1 MYELS
6 RVRLYS
12 IGPAGARYA
21 DTVLDLR
28 GVGEPV
34 PSPAPTQ
41 AEFFEE
47 EPVGPPRRPAPA
59 GVLFLENGGGKSVLL
74 KLIFSVMLPG
84 HRNTLGGASS
94 GVLRK
99 FLLAD
104 DCGHVALEWQHT
116 VTGETVVVGKVSE
129 WRGRQVSNDP
139 RKFAEAWYSFRPGPG
154 LSLDSLPVAESAAV
168 RPAAEGASTARGR
181 RRTMK
186 GFRDALTEAG
196 KAYPHLDVVWVEI
209 HERWNEHL
217 GELGLDPELFRYQR
231 EMNAD
236 EGEAAGLFAV
246 KNDSDFTDL
255 LLRAVTDTRDTD
267 GLADLVHGFAHKLG
281 RRAELTAERDFTAGS
296 LDLLQR
302 IADAAERREQACGVH
317 AGAERRTRTLAR
329 RLSARGAEERAR
341 AAELAERVASAE
353 QAVTDAEGAR
363 RRSELV
369 AAELAYRHA
378 SLALAAAEK
387 GAAAQRRELSDAR
400 TLHSAW
406 QAAETVLRHRA
417 AADRSA
423 RVAAAIREAER
434 DAAPALAAR
443 AKAAADLV
451 RALHAAAEDGERVA
465 GEEEDRAAALQEAG
479 EAAHRDATSAATAA
493 QRARSD
499 AEHLRQRLA
508 EVEQETA
515 EAVRAGWLD
524 DSAPDA
530 DPARA
535 ALAASDAEKTTVAA
549 FDEARETARRTAD
562 HAKSAAAEEARAE
575 LAAARAVDAARA
587 AESAYDAERRAAEAL
602 GAEQRL
608 IELLGLPQPSATVPA
623 PRGGARPSA
632 AEARGTGRVTVRIP
646 DPGAIGGQGTRALP
660 ADADRAGWITVR
672 VDEEDVDDVGL
683 SQLPAA
689 FRAGPAPYA
698 PPPTEDP
705 ALRDPGSCGRVSCDP
720 GSCGHASCGP
730 GSCGRASC
738 DPGSCGHA
746 SCDPGSC
753 GPASCDPGSCGRAS
767 CDPGACGHASC
778 DPGACGHA
786 SCDPGSRDRASRDHA
801 YASDEPLTDARG
813 RHPAEGRRPACGEG
827 PSAVDAPGV
836 GEPRPAD
843 RMTGRVDGA
852 ARVDAGWSGVHAAGG
867 RMGSCPVDGAAPAG
881 PTEGDGAAAGDG
893 RPGAGPAGQ
902 VAGRVVETGAAS
914 VDGGRPDAGPVGE
927 AEASRAV
934 GREAARAGE
943 AEAGQALRRR
953 PLAAEA
959 RPAGRVTMRIDEA
972 GGAPSGGGPRPD
984 GPREA
989 TRAVAAESRPS
1000 GEVSA
1005 RIEDGSGDGD
1015 EARSETAADTVRAE
1029 GPGAGARRAEGAGAG
1044 ASRAEGAGAGATR
1057 AEGVRADAGRAEGA
1071 GAGAV
1076 RTEGAG
1082 AGAAR
1087 ADAAGAEGARAES
1100 ARADAVRAEDARAEG
1115 AGADAVRAGGARA
1128 EGAGGGAVR
1137 AEGARA
1143 DAVRDDT
1150 ARADAVRADAVR
1162 AEGARTGV
1170 TGSDA
1175 TDESDCWSPD
1185 PGGEPGR
1192 ERTGRSRPARRPL
1205 ADGPLTAEELDRNA
1219 DALRELLDESVAA
1232 AERQLFELRTAAA
1245 EDSRILGALG
1255 DGGLL
1260 PPSPDVL
1267 AAVEYLGEHGI
1278 PALPG
1283 WRYLAQAVDPA
1294 DHAAVLAA
1302 RPELVDGV
1310 VITDPDSHARAREV
1324 LGQASLLPRS
1334 AVAVGT
1340 SAALLAPTPASGTE
1354 DSGVFLVPPNPAMHD
1369 ERAADDERRE
1379 LRARATERDE
1389 EIRALA
1395 ARLAGDRALSA
1406 RLASWRTGCPPGR
1419 LAELAA
1425 AAETAREAA
1434 DTAQRALVEARTA
1447 RAEADEAAT
1456 EAARVR
1462 DERQEAAQRARR
1474 VADALAGLAYRLRE
1488 RATWQTRLR
1497 ELAEE
1502 AAEYEERAA
1511 GCVDRA
1517 RAADEDRRAAQ
1528 RAADD
1533 ARRTAR
1539 ALRAERAEI
1548 AGAPDDLGEDTEP
1561 PSASLPALRE
1571 AYRAASQVYEKV
1583 GVGADLRAEQA
1594 RAESDE
1600 SAALASLDRLTN
1612 KVRTRAAQLLEGTD
1626 GADGPSRQAAAAR
1639 AESLVQMLESR
1650 ASAAS
1655 EQLGR
1660 LRGEAERLAPADGD
1674 AHTELPEQLVP
1685 ADAEQAKELL
1695 RTANGELAARTDAL
1709 DTART
1714 AHADL
1719 VRAHR
1724 SAEDAAGGFDETAAL
1739 LRDLLRDGP
1748 GAEDDGER
1756 PEPYAGGLAEARQ
1769 SAAEARRSLRGCAA
1783 DLSAAEAAVR
1793 EAGDVL
1799 VRHANSTRYE
1809 QVRTPARQQ
1818 IRELPAAALPE
1829 HAAAWAEAFAP
1840 RLRVLTDELEQLE
1853 RNRDSIVD
1861 RLRGLVESCLA
1872 TLRSAQRLSRLPEGL
1887 GEWSGQEFLRIRFE
1901 DPDQATLT
1909 ERLGEVI
1916 DEATRSAVRKNSDLR
1931 RDGMS
1936 LLLRG
1941 VHAALQPRGVAV
1953 EILKPDAVL
1962 RAERV
1967 PVGQMGD
1974 VFSGGQLLT
1983 AAIALYCTMAALRSN
1998 DRGRDKHRHAGTLFL
2013 DNPIGRANATYLL
2026 ELQRAVADALGVQLL
2041 YTTGL
2046 FDTTALAEFPLV
2058 IRLRND
2064 ADLRAG
2070 LKYISVEE
2078 HLRPGLP
2085 VREPEEE
2092 PQVHGQITATRMYRR
2107 PDADAPASAPASA
2120 RASADGP

>member
-34 PSPAPTQ
+34 PDPAPMQ

-47 EPVGPPRRPAPA
+47 EPTGPPRRPAPA

-116 VTGETVVVGKVSE
+116 LTGECVVVGKASE

-154 LSLDSLPVAESAAV
+154 LSLDNLPVAESTAV
-168 RPAAEGASTARGR
+168 RPPAEGQSGARGR

-186 GFRDALTEAG
+186 GFRDAITEAG
-196 KAYPHLDVVWVEI
+196 KAYPHLEVHWEEI
-209 HERWNEHL
+209 HDRWIEHL
-217 GELGLDPELFRYQR
+217 GDLGLDPELFRYQR

-246 KNDSDFTDL
+246 KKDSDFTDL

-267 GLADLVHGFAHKLG
+267 GLADLVGGFGNKLG
-281 RRAELTAERDFTAGS
+281 RRAELIAERDFTAGS
-296 LDLLQR
+296 VDLLGQ
-302 IADAAERREQACGVH
+302 IVEVAEARSRARDIH

-329 RLSARGAEERAR
+329 RLSARGVQ
-341 AAELAERVASAE
+341 ERVRAGDLAQRVTAAASA
-353 QAVTDAEGAR
+353 VTHAEAGR
-363 RRSELV
+363 DRSALI

-387 GAAAQRRELSDAR
+387 SAAAQKRELADAR

-406 QAAETVLRHRA
+406 QGAEAVLRHRA
-417 AADRSA
+417 AADRVA
-423 RVAAAIREAER
+423 RVATAIQEAER

-443 AKAAADLV
+443 AKAAVDLV
-451 RALHAAAEDGERVA
+451 RALHAAAERAETLA
-465 GEEEDRAAALQEAG
+465 NEGEERSAALQEVSESAY
-479 EAAHRDATSAATAA
+479 RDSTAAATEA
-493 QRARSD
+493 QRARS
-499 AEHLRQRLA
+499 EVGHLRQRLS

-535 ALAASDAEKTTVAA
+535 ALAASDAEKTAVAA
-549 FDEARETARRTAD
+549 WDTAREASRRASEHAREA
-562 HAKSAAAEEARAE
+562 ASAESRAE
-575 LAAARAVDAARA
+575 LTAARA
-587 AESAYDAERRAAEAL
+587 ADAAAAAERSYDAERRLAEGLAAEERLAELIGLTGESGAKRRAAL
-602 GAEQRL
+602 APGA
-608 IELLGLPQPSATVPA
+608 VPA
-623 PRGGARPSA
+623 PRAGDDGEGSTAAQNA
-632 AEARGTGRVTVRIP
+632 AEA
-646 DPGAIGGQGTRALP
+646 
-660 ADADRAGWITVR
+660 
-672 VDEEDVDDVGL
+672 
-683 SQLPAA
+683 
-689 FRAGPAPYA
+689 
-698 PPPTEDP
+698 
-705 ALRDPGSCGRVSCDP
+705 
-720 GSCGHASCGP
+720 
-730 GSCGRASC
+730 
-738 DPGSCGHA
+738 
-746 SCDPGSC
+746 
-753 GPASCDPGSCGRAS
+753 
-767 CDPGACGHASC
+767 
-778 DPGACGHA
+778 
-786 SCDPGSRDRASRDHA
+786 
-801 YASDEPLTDARG
+801 
-813 RHPAEGRRPACGEG
+813 
-827 PSAVDAPGV
+827 
-836 GEPRPAD
+836 
-843 RMTGRVDGA
+843 
-852 ARVDAGWSGVHAAGG
+852 
-867 RMGSCPVDGAAPAG
+867 
-881 PTEGDGAAAGDG
+881 
-893 RPGAGPAGQ
+893 
-902 VAGRVVETGAAS
+902 VAHAS
-914 VDGGRPDAGPVGE
+914 VD
-927 AEASRAV
+927 
-934 GREAARAGE
+934 
-943 AEAGQALRRR
+943 
-953 PLAAEA
+953 
-959 RPAGRVTMRIDEA
+959 
-972 GGAPSGGGPRPD
+972 
-984 GPREA
+984 
-989 TRAVAAESRPS
+989 
-1000 GEVSA
+1000 
-1005 RIEDGSGDGD
+1005 
-1015 EARSETAADTVRAE
+1015 
-1029 GPGAGARRAEGAGAG
+1029 EGA
-1044 ASRAEGAGAGATR
+1044 
-1057 AEGVRADAGRAEGA
+1057 
-1071 GAGAV
+1071 
-1076 RTEGAG
+1076 
-1082 AGAAR
+1082 
-1087 ADAAGAEGARAES
+1087 
-1100 ARADAVRAEDARAEG
+1100 
-1115 AGADAVRAGGARA
+1115 
-1128 EGAGGGAVR
+1128 
-1137 AEGARA
+1137 
-1143 DAVRDDT
+1143 
-1150 ARADAVRADAVR
+1150 
-1162 AEGARTGV
+1162 
-1170 TGSDA
+1170 
-1175 TDESDCWSPD
+1175 
-1185 PGGEPGR
+1185 
-1192 ERTGRSRPARRPL
+1192 
-1205 ADGPLTAEELDRNA
+1205 LTPEELDRFA
-1219 DALRELLDESVAA
+1219 DELRELLDDSVST

-1245 EDSRILGALG
+1245 DDSRILGALG

-1260 PPSPDVL
+1260 PPGPDVL
-1267 AAVEYLGEHGI
+1267 ATVEFLGEQGI

-1294 DHAAVLAA
+1294 DHARVLAA

-1310 VITDPDSHARAREV
+1310 IITDPATHARAREV
-1324 LGQASLLPRS
+1324 LSDAALLPRS

-1340 SAALLAPTPASGTE
+1340 AAALLAPTPAPDSPSGASP
-1354 DSGVFLVPPNPAMHD
+1354 DVFLVPPNPAMHD
-1369 ERAADDERRE
+1369 EHAADEERQA

-1395 ARLAGDRALSA
+1395 ARLGKDRELAA
-1406 RLASWRTGCPPGR
+1406 RLASWRTGCPAGR
-1419 LAELAA
+1419 LVELAQAARDARAFAEESEAELA
-1425 AAETAREAA
+1425 
-1434 DTAQRALVEARTA
+1434 EARTV
-1447 RAEADEAAT
+1447 RTEADEAAA
-1456 EAARVR
+1456 EAAQVR
-1462 DERQEAAQRARR
+1462 DERQEAAQKARR
-1474 VADALAGLAYRLRE
+1474 AADALAGLAFRLRE
-1488 RATWQTRLR
+1488 RAGWQVKLR
-1497 ELAEE
+1497 ELADE
-1502 AAEYEERAA
+1502 ATESEARAQT
-1511 GCVDRA
+1511 CLERA

-1539 ALRAERAEI
+1539 ALRAERSEI
-1548 AGAPDDLGEDTEP
+1548 AGAPDDVPDTDAE
-1561 PSASLPALRE
+1561 ALRGSLPALRE

-1600 SAALASLDRLTN
+1600 SAARAELDRLSN
-1612 KVRTRAAQLLEGTD
+1612 KVRTRAEQLLESTD
-1626 GADGPSRQAAAAR
+1626 GSDGPSRQAAASR
-1639 AESLVQMLESR
+1639 AEELVQLLETRMS
-1650 ASAAS
+1650 SAS

-1660 LRGEAERLAPADGD
+1660 FRGEAERHAPEDGET
-1674 AHTELPEQLVP
+1674 HTDLSEELQPR
-1685 ADAEQAKELL
+1685 DAEHAQALL
-1695 RTANGELAARTDAL
+1695 RTTTAELASRTEALTQARE
-1709 DTART
+1709 
-1714 AHADL
+1714 AHAELLD
-1719 VRAHR
+1719 AHR
-1724 SAEDAAGGFDETAAL
+1724 AAEDAAGGFDEIAAM
-1739 LRDLLRDGP
+1739 LRDLLREHTSDEEQE
-1748 GAEDDGER
+1748 A
-1756 PEPYAGGLAEARQ
+1756 PEPYPGSPEEARH

-1793 EAGDVL
+1793 EASDVL

-1818 IRELPAAALPE
+1818 IRELPASALPE
-1829 HAAAWAEAFAP
+1829 HAQKWADAFAP
-1840 RLRVLTDELEQLE
+1840 RLRVLTDELAQLE

-1861 RLRGLVESCLA
+1861 RLRGLVESALT

-1901 DPDQATLT
+1901 EPDQATLT
-1909 ERLGEVI
+1909 ERLGEVV
-1916 DEATRSAVRKNSDLR
+1916 DEATRAAVKKNSDLR

-1941 VHAALQPRGVAV
+1941 VAAALQPKGVAV

-2026 ELQRAVADALGVQLL
+2026 ELQRAVSDALGVQLL

-2085 VREPEEE
+2085 HQPRAGEAVRSE
-2092 PQVHGQITATRMYRR
+2092 ITATRMFKR
-2107 PDADAPASAPASA
+2107 PAAPAAP
-2120 RASADGP
+2120 

>member
-6 RVRLYS
+6 RIRLYS

-154 LSLDSLPVAESAAV
+154 MSLDSLPVAESAAV
-168 RPAAEGASTARGR
+168 RPAVEGASTARGR

-186 GFRDALTEAG
+186 GFRDALTEAT

-302 IADAAERREQACGVH
+302 IADAAERREQARGVH

-341 AAELAERVASAE
+341 AAELAERVASAAE
-353 QAVTDAEGAR
+353 AVTDAEGAR
-363 RRSELV
+363 GRSDLV

-387 GAAAQRRELSDAR
+387 GAAAQRRELNEAR

-465 GEEEDRAAALQEAG
+465 NEEEERSAALQEDG

-602 GAEQRL
+602 GTEQRL
-608 IELLGLPQPSATVPA
+608 VELLGLPELSAAVPA
-623 PRGGARPSA
+623 PRGAATRPSPA
-632 AEARGTGRVTVRIP
+632 DARAARGVTVRIP
-646 DPGAIGGQGTRALP
+646 DAGAAGRRGARALP
-660 ADADRAGWITVR
+660 TDSDRDGWITVH
-672 VDEEDVDDVGL
+672 VDEEDADDVGL

-689 FRAGPAPYA
+689 FRA
-698 PPPTEDP
+698 D
-705 ALRDPGSCGRVSCDP
+705 
-720 GSCGHASCGP
+720 
-730 GSCGRASC
+730 
-738 DPGSCGHA
+738 
-746 SCDPGSC
+746 
-753 GPASCDPGSCGRAS
+753 
-767 CDPGACGHASC
+767 
-778 DPGACGHA
+778 
-786 SCDPGSRDRASRDHA
+786 
-801 YASDEPLTDARG
+801 
-813 RHPAEGRRPACGEG
+813 
-827 PSAVDAPGV
+827 PSAHP
-836 GEPRPAD
+836 
-843 RMTGRVDGA
+843 T
-852 ARVDAGWSGVHAAGG
+852 
-867 RMGSCPVDGAAPAG
+867 PVDGEPAPHDHTYAPEEPPTDTRERLAAEDHAGMDPASG
-881 PTEGDGAAAGDG
+881 SAAWSTDAIADAEGDAAAAGDRLPGTGPTPGDGVAASCALGEPCPRGEMPG
-893 RPGAGPAGQ
+893 RVEEAGGGPAPVG
-902 VAGRVVETGAAS
+902 
-914 VDGGRPDAGPVGE
+914 GGRADTGPVGE
-927 AEASRAV
+927 AEETRPTRHGGASA
-934 GREAARAGE
+934 ED
-943 AEAGQALRRR
+943 AEAGPGEAPGRR
-953 PLAAEA
+953 PLAAES
-959 RPAGRVTMRIDEA
+959 RPAGRVTVRIDEVED
-972 GGAPSGGGPRPD
+972 APSGGGGPRPEGHRAGAPAVAADAHGD
-984 GPREA
+984 GGQSGTRIAADSAHGTQAVPAGAPRGGA
-989 TRAVAAESRPS
+989 RVVAAESRPS

-1005 RIEDGSGDGD
+1005 RVGDGD
-1015 EARSETAADTVRAE
+1015 DGQAEGEAAATDTPPGNVTATDADTPAD
-1029 GPGAGARRAEGAGAG
+1029 
-1044 ASRAEGAGAGATR
+1044 SAT
-1057 AEGVRADAGRAEGA
+1057 AP
-1071 GAGAV
+1071 
-1076 RTEGAG
+1076 
-1082 AGAAR
+1082 
-1087 ADAAGAEGARAES
+1087 
-1100 ARADAVRAEDARAEG
+1100 
-1115 AGADAVRAGGARA
+1115 
-1128 EGAGGGAVR
+1128 
-1137 AEGARA
+1137 
-1143 DAVRDDT
+1143 DD
-1150 ARADAVRADAVR
+1150 
-1162 AEGARTGV
+1162 
-1170 TGSDA
+1170 
-1175 TDESDCWSPD
+1175 SDCWSPE
-1185 PGGEPGR
+1185 PGGEPAPEPAPDPESDRGSGH
-1192 ERTGRSRPARRPL
+1192 RTPPAPRPL

-1219 DALRELLDESVAA
+1219 EALRELLEESVGS

-1245 EDSRILGALG
+1245 EDARILGALG

-1260 PPSPDVL
+1260 PPSADVL
-1267 AAVEYLGEHGI
+1267 AAVEFLGEHGI

-1283 WRYLAQAVDPA
+1283 WRYLAQAVDPV
-1294 DHAAVLAA
+1294 DHASVLAA

-1310 VITDPDSHARAREV
+1310 VITDPGTHARAREV

-1340 SAALLAPTPASGTE
+1340 SAALLAPTPAPGAE
-1354 DSGVFLVPPNPAMHD
+1354 ESGVFLVPPNPAMHD

-1379 LRARATERDE
+1379 LRARATARDE

-1406 RLASWRTGCPPGR
+1406 RLASWRTGCPTGR

-1425 AAETAREAA
+1425 AAETARETAE
-1434 DTAQRALVEARTA
+1434 TAQSDLVEARTA

-1502 AAEYEERAA
+1502 AVEYEERAA

-1517 RAADEDRRAAQ
+1517 RSADEDRRAAQ

-1548 AGAPDDLGEDTEP
+1548 AGAPDDLGEATEP

-1600 SAALASLDRLTN
+1600 SAALATLDRLTN

-1674 AHTELPEQLVP
+1674 AHTELPEETVP

-1724 SAEDAAGGFDETAAL
+1724 AAEDAAGGFDETAAL

-1756 PEPYAGGLAEARQ
+1756 PEPYAGDLAEARQ
-1769 SAAEARRSLRGCAA
+1769 AAAETRRSLRGCAA
-1783 DLSAAEAAVR
+1783 DLSAAESSVR
-1793 EAGDVL
+1793 EASDVL

-1829 HAAAWAEAFAP
+1829 HAAAWADAFAP

-2092 PQVHGQITATRMYRR
+2092 QQVHGQITATRMYRR
-2107 PDADAPASAPASA
+2107 PEADAEASDGA
-2120 RASADGP
+2120 ADRP

>member
-21 DTVLDLR
+21 NTVMDLR
-28 GVGEPV
+28 GVGAPV
-34 PSPAPTQ
+34 PQPAPAQ
-41 AEFFEE
+41 ADFFED

-104 DCGHVALEWQHT
+104 DCGHVALEWQH
-116 VTGETVVVGKVSE
+116 VLTGESVVVGKVSE

-154 LSLDSLPVAESAAV
+154 MSLDSLPVAEATVV
-168 RPAAEGASTARGR
+168 RPRQESGEGGSGAQGR

-186 GFRDALTEAG
+186 GFRDILTEAG
-196 KAYPHLDVVWVEI
+196 KNYPNLDVVWEEI

-296 LDLLQR
+296 LDLLSR
-302 IADAAERREQACGVH
+302 IADAAEQRERAREVH
-317 AGAERRTRTLAR
+317 AGAERRTRGLAQ
-329 RLSARGAEERAR
+329 RLHARGTEERGR
-341 AAELAERVASAE
+341 AAELAEQVAA
-353 QAVTDAEGAR
+353 AAHRVTDAER
-363 RRSELV
+363 VRERRSLV
-369 AAELAYRHA
+369 SAELAYRHA

-387 GAAAQRRELSDAR
+387 GAAAQRRELNDAR

-406 QAAETVLRHRA
+406 QAAETALRHRA

-423 RVAAAIREAER
+423 RVAVAIREAER

-443 AKAAADLV
+443 ATAAADLV
-451 RALHAAAEDGERVA
+451 RALHTAAEAGERIA
-465 GEEEDRAAALQEAG
+465 NEEEERSAALQEAG
-479 EAAHRDATSAATAA
+479 ESAHRDATTAATHA
-493 QRARSD
+493 QRARSES
-499 AEHLRQRLA
+499 EHLKQRLSEVA
-508 EVEQETA
+508 EETA

-535 ALAASDAEKTTVAA
+535 ALAAADAEKTAVQAW
-549 FDEARETARRTAD
+549 DSARETAGQATDRARAATAR
-562 HAKSAAAEEARAE
+562 HSTAE
-575 LAAARAVDAARA
+575 LAAARAEDAAEA
-587 AESAYDAERRAAEAL
+587 AERAYEAERRAAESI

-608 IELLGLPQPSATVPA
+608 ADLLGLPQSEAKSVPGPRTATS
-623 PRGGARPSA
+623 GS
-632 AEARGTGRVTVRIP
+632 
-646 DPGAIGGQGTRALP
+646 DPGA
-660 ADADRAGWITVR
+660 
-672 VDEEDVDDVGL
+672 
-683 SQLPAA
+683 
-689 FRAGPAPYA
+689 
-698 PPPTEDP
+698 
-705 ALRDPGSCGRVSCDP
+705 
-720 GSCGHASCGP
+720 
-730 GSCGRASC
+730 
-738 DPGSCGHA
+738 
-746 SCDPGSC
+746 
-753 GPASCDPGSCGRAS
+753 
-767 CDPGACGHASC
+767 
-778 DPGACGHA
+778 
-786 SCDPGSRDRASRDHA
+786 
-801 YASDEPLTDARG
+801 
-813 RHPAEGRRPACGEG
+813 
-827 PSAVDAPGV
+827 
-836 GEPRPAD
+836 
-843 RMTGRVDGA
+843 
-852 ARVDAGWSGVHAAGG
+852 
-867 RMGSCPVDGAAPAG
+867 
-881 PTEGDGAAAGDG
+881 
-893 RPGAGPAGQ
+893 
-902 VAGRVVETGAAS
+902 
-914 VDGGRPDAGPVGE
+914 
-927 AEASRAV
+927 
-934 GREAARAGE
+934 
-943 AEAGQALRRR
+943 
-953 PLAAEA
+953 
-959 RPAGRVTMRIDEA
+959 
-972 GGAPSGGGPRPD
+972 
-984 GPREA
+984 
-989 TRAVAAESRPS
+989 
-1000 GEVSA
+1000 
-1005 RIEDGSGDGD
+1005 
-1015 EARSETAADTVRAE
+1015 
-1029 GPGAGARRAEGAGAG
+1029 
-1044 ASRAEGAGAGATR
+1044 
-1057 AEGVRADAGRAEGA
+1057 
-1071 GAGAV
+1071 
-1076 RTEGAG
+1076 
-1082 AGAAR
+1082 
-1087 ADAAGAEGARAES
+1087 
-1100 ARADAVRAEDARAEG
+1100 
-1115 AGADAVRAGGARA
+1115 
-1128 EGAGGGAVR
+1128 
-1137 AEGARA
+1137 
-1143 DAVRDDT
+1143 
-1150 ARADAVRADAVR
+1150 
-1162 AEGARTGV
+1162 
-1170 TGSDA
+1170 
-1175 TDESDCWSPD
+1175 
-1185 PGGEPGR
+1185 
-1192 ERTGRSRPARRPL
+1192 ARRPT
-1205 ADGPLTAEELDRNA
+1205 AGPLTAEELDRNA
-1219 DALRELLDESVAA
+1219 DELRELLEEGVAG
-1232 AERQLFELRTAAA
+1232 AERQLFDLRTAAA
-1245 EDSRILGALG
+1245 DDARILGALG

-1260 PPSPDVL
+1260 PPGPDVL
-1267 AAVEYLGEHGI
+1267 AAVEYLGEHGV

-1283 WRYLAQAVDPA
+1283 WRYLAQSVDPA
-1294 DHAAVLAA
+1294 DHTRVLAA

-1310 VITDPDSHARAREV
+1310 IITDPETHARAREV
-1324 LGQASLLPRS
+1324 LAQAALLPRS

-1340 SAALLAPTPASGTE
+1340 AAALLAPTPAPDE
-1354 DSGVFLVPPNPAMHD
+1354 RESGVFLVPPNPAMHD
-1369 ERAADDERRE
+1369 ESAADEERQA
-1379 LRARATERDE
+1379 LRARAIERDE

-1395 ARLAGDRALSA
+1395 ARLAGDRALAA
-1406 RLASWRTGCPPGR
+1406 RLGSWRTGCPAGR

-1425 AAETAREAA
+1425 AADETRTAA
-1434 DTAQRALVEARTA
+1434 DDAAAELAEARAA
-1447 RAEADEAAT
+1447 RAETDEAAA
-1456 EAARVR
+1456 EATRVR

-1474 VADALAGLAYRLRE
+1474 AADLLAGLAHRLRE
-1488 RATWQTRLR
+1488 RASWQSRMR
-1497 ELAEE
+1497 ELADE
-1502 AAEYEERAA
+1502 AAEFEARAEE
-1511 GCVDRA
+1511 CVDRA

-1548 AGAPDDLGEDTEP
+1548 AGVPDDLGEAPEGANT
-1561 PSASLPALRE
+1561 SLPALRE
-1571 AYRAASQVYEKV
+1571 AYRAASQLYEKV

-1594 RAESDE
+1594 RAEGDE
-1600 SAALASLDRLTN
+1600 SAALAELNRLTN
-1612 KVRTRAAQLLEGTD
+1612 KVRTRAEALLESPD
-1626 GADGPSRQAAAAR
+1626 AADGPSRQAAAAR
-1639 AESLVQMLESR
+1639 AESLVHMLETR

-1660 LRGEAERLAPADGD
+1660 LRGEAERLAPMDAE
-1674 AHTELPEQLVP
+1674 AHTELPEELVP
-1685 ADAEQAKELL
+1685 GDADRAKELL
-1695 RTANGELAARTDAL
+1695 RTAAGELATASEALTAARDRHEEL
-1709 DTART
+1709 LRG
-1714 AHADL
+1714 H
-1719 VRAHR
+1719 RA
-1724 SAEDAAGGFDETAAL
+1724 AEDAAGGFDETAAL
-1739 LRDLLRDGP
+1739 LRDLLRDHQD
-1748 GAEDDGER
+1748 AEDPADGQIEA
-1756 PEPYAGGLAEARQ
+1756 YAGQLADARQ
-1769 SAAEARRSLRGCAA
+1769 AAAESRRSLRGCAA
-1783 DLSAAEAAVR
+1783 DLSTADSAVR
-1793 EAGDVL
+1793 EASDIL

-1818 IRELPAAALPE
+1818 IRELPASALPD
-1829 HAAAWAEAFAP
+1829 HAAKWAEAFAP

-1861 RLRGLVESCLA
+1861 RLRGLVESSLT

-1916 DEATRSAVRKNSDLR
+1916 DEATRSAVKKNSDLR

-1941 VHAALQPRGVAV
+1941 VGAALQPRGVAV

-1998 DRGRDKHRHAGTLFL
+1998 DRGRDKQRHAGTLFL

-2085 VREPEEE
+2085 QPDPSGEA
-2092 PQVHGQITATRMYRR
+2092 VHGQITATRMYRR
-2107 PDADAPASAPASA
+2107 PEDPASEEAADPA
-2120 RASADGP
+2120 GG

>member
-28 GVGEPV
+28 GVGAPV
-34 PSPAPTQ
+34 PRPAPAQ
-41 AEFFEE
+41 ADFFED

-104 DCGHVALEWQHT
+104 DCGHVALEWQH
-116 VTGETVVVGKVSE
+116 VLTGESVVVGKVSE

-154 LSLDSLPVAESAAV
+154 MSLDALPVAEATVV
-168 RPAAEGASTARGR
+168 RPRQEGGEGSSGAQGR

-186 GFRDALTEAG
+186 GFRDVLTEAG
-196 KAYPHLDVVWVEI
+196 KNYPNLDVVWEEI

-296 LDLLQR
+296 LDLLSR
-302 IADAAERREQACGVH
+302 IADAAEQRERAREVH
-317 AGAERRTRTLAR
+317 AGAERRTRALAQ
-329 RLSARGAEERAR
+329 RLHARGTEERGR
-341 AAELAERVASAE
+341 TAELAEQVAAAAHRVTEAGQVRE
-353 QAVTDAEGAR
+353 
-363 RRSELV
+363 RRSLV

-387 GAAAQRRELSDAR
+387 GAAAQRRELNDAR

-406 QAAETVLRHRA
+406 QAAEIALRHRA

-423 RVAAAIREAER
+423 RVAVAIREAER

-443 AKAAADLV
+443 ATAAADLV
-451 RALHAAAEDGERVA
+451 RALHAAAEAGERVA
-465 GEEEDRAAALQEAG
+465 NEEEERSAALQEAG
-479 EAAHRDATSAATAA
+479 ESAHRDATTAATHA
-493 QRARSD
+493 QRARSE
-499 AEHLRQRLA
+499 AEHLKQRLA
-508 EVEQETA
+508 EVAEETA

-535 ALAASDAEKTTVAA
+535 ALAASDAEKTAVEAW
-549 FDEARETARRTAD
+549 DSARETARQATDRAREATSR
-562 HAKSAAAEEARAE
+562 HSAAE
-575 LAAARAVDAARA
+575 LAAARAEDAAEAAGRA
-587 AESAYDAERRAAEAL
+587 YEAERRAAESI

-608 IELLGLPQPSATVPA
+608 ADLLGLPQSEAKTLGVPGPRTATPGTDQGAPRRSATA
-623 PRGGARPSA
+623 
-632 AEARGTGRVTVRIP
+632 
-646 DPGAIGGQGTRALP
+646 
-660 ADADRAGWITVR
+660 
-672 VDEEDVDDVGL
+672 
-683 SQLPAA
+683 
-689 FRAGPAPYA
+689 
-698 PPPTEDP
+698 
-705 ALRDPGSCGRVSCDP
+705 
-720 GSCGHASCGP
+720 
-730 GSCGRASC
+730 
-738 DPGSCGHA
+738 
-746 SCDPGSC
+746 
-753 GPASCDPGSCGRAS
+753 
-767 CDPGACGHASC
+767 
-778 DPGACGHA
+778 
-786 SCDPGSRDRASRDHA
+786 
-801 YASDEPLTDARG
+801 
-813 RHPAEGRRPACGEG
+813 
-827 PSAVDAPGV
+827 
-836 GEPRPAD
+836 
-843 RMTGRVDGA
+843 
-852 ARVDAGWSGVHAAGG
+852 
-867 RMGSCPVDGAAPAG
+867 
-881 PTEGDGAAAGDG
+881 
-893 RPGAGPAGQ
+893 
-902 VAGRVVETGAAS
+902 
-914 VDGGRPDAGPVGE
+914 
-927 AEASRAV
+927 
-934 GREAARAGE
+934 
-943 AEAGQALRRR
+943 
-953 PLAAEA
+953 
-959 RPAGRVTMRIDEA
+959 
-972 GGAPSGGGPRPD
+972 
-984 GPREA
+984 
-989 TRAVAAESRPS
+989 
-1000 GEVSA
+1000 
-1005 RIEDGSGDGD
+1005 
-1015 EARSETAADTVRAE
+1015 
-1029 GPGAGARRAEGAGAG
+1029 
-1044 ASRAEGAGAGATR
+1044 
-1057 AEGVRADAGRAEGA
+1057 
-1071 GAGAV
+1071 
-1076 RTEGAG
+1076 
-1082 AGAAR
+1082 
-1087 ADAAGAEGARAES
+1087 
-1100 ARADAVRAEDARAEG
+1100 
-1115 AGADAVRAGGARA
+1115 
-1128 EGAGGGAVR
+1128 
-1137 AEGARA
+1137 
-1143 DAVRDDT
+1143 
-1150 ARADAVRADAVR
+1150 
-1162 AEGARTGV
+1162 
-1170 TGSDA
+1170 
-1175 TDESDCWSPD
+1175 
-1185 PGGEPGR
+1185 
-1192 ERTGRSRPARRPL
+1192 
-1205 ADGPLTAEELDRNA
+1205 GPLTAEELDRNA
-1219 DALRELLDESVAA
+1219 DELRDLLEGGVSA

-1245 EDSRILGALG
+1245 DDARILGALG

-1260 PPSPDVL
+1260 PPGPDVL
-1267 AAVEYLGEHGI
+1267 AAVEYLGEHGV

-1283 WRYLAQAVDPA
+1283 WRYLAQSVDPA
-1294 DHAAVLAA
+1294 DHARVLAA

-1310 VITDPDSHARAREV
+1310 IITDPETHARAREV
-1324 LGQASLLPRS
+1324 LGQAALLPRS

-1340 SAALLAPTPASGTE
+1340 AAALLAPTPAPDE
-1354 DSGVFLVPPNPAMHD
+1354 RDSGVFLVPPNPAMHD
-1369 ERAADDERRE
+1369 ESAADEERQA
-1379 LRARATERDE
+1379 LRARAIERDE

-1395 ARLAGDRALSA
+1395 ARLAGDRALAA
-1406 RLASWRTGCPPGR
+1406 RLGSWRAGCPAGR
-1419 LAELAA
+1419 LAELAEAAEETRTAADEA
-1425 AAETAREAA
+1425 AAELAES
-1434 DTAQRALVEARTA
+1434 RAV
-1447 RAEADEAAT
+1447 RAEADEVAA
-1456 EAARVR
+1456 EATRVR
-1462 DERQEAAQRARR
+1462 DERQETAQRARR
-1474 VADALAGLAYRLRE
+1474 AADLLAGLAHRLRE
-1488 RATWQTRLR
+1488 RSSWQSRLR
-1497 ELAEE
+1497 ELADE
-1502 AAEYEERAA
+1502 AAEFEARAEE
-1511 GCVDRA
+1511 CVDRA

-1548 AGAPDDLGEDTEP
+1548 AGVPDDLGEAPDGAN
-1561 PSASLPALRE
+1561 ASLPALRE
-1571 AYRAASQVYEKV
+1571 AYRAASQLYEKV

-1594 RAESDE
+1594 RAEGDE
-1600 SAALASLDRLTN
+1600 SASLAELNRLTN
-1612 KVRTRAAQLLEGTD
+1612 KVRTRAEALLESPD
-1626 GADGPSRQAAAAR
+1626 AADGPSRQAAAAR

-1660 LRGEAERLAPADGD
+1660 LRGEAERLAPTDGG
-1674 AHTELPEQLVP
+1674 AHTELPEELVP
-1685 ADAEQAKELL
+1685 ADADRAKELL
-1695 RTANGELAARTDAL
+1695 RTASGELATATDAL
-1709 DTART
+1709 ESTRAQ
-1714 AHADL
+1714 HEEL
-1719 VRAHR
+1719 LRAHR
-1724 SAEDAAGGFDETAAL
+1724 AAEDAAGGFDETAAL
-1739 LRDLLRDGP
+1739 LRDLLRDHQDSEE
-1748 GAEDDGER
+1748 GADER
-1756 PEPYAGGLAEARQ
+1756 IEPYAGSLAEARQ
-1769 SAAEARRSLRGCAA
+1769 AAAESRRSLRGCAA
-1783 DLSAAEAAVR
+1783 DLSTAESAVR
-1793 EAGDVL
+1793 EASDVL
-1799 VRHANSTRYE
+1799 VRHANSSRYE

-1818 IRELPAAALPE
+1818 IRELPAAALPD
-1829 HAAAWAEAFAP
+1829 HAAKWAEAFAP
-1840 RLRVLTDELEQLE
+1840 RLRVLTDELAQLE

-1861 RLRGLVESCLA
+1861 RLRGLVESSLT
-1872 TLRSAQRLSRLPEGL
+1872 TLRAAQRLSRLPEGL

-1916 DEATRSAVRKNSDLR
+1916 DEATRAAVRKNSDLR

-1941 VHAALQPRGVAV
+1941 VSAALQPRGVAV

-1998 DRGRDKHRHAGTLFL
+1998 DRGRDKQRHAGTLFL

-2085 VREPEEE
+2085 QQDPAGEA
-2092 PQVHGQITATRMYRR
+2092 VHGQITATRMYRR
-2107 PDADAPASAPASA
+2107 PEEPATEEAVDETA
-2120 RASADGP
+2120 G

>member
-34 PSPAPTQ
+34 PRPAPAQ
-41 AEFFEE
+41 AEFFED

-116 VTGETVVVGKVSE
+116 LTGECVVVGKVSE

-154 LSLDSLPVAESAAV
+154 LGLDSLPVAESTAV
-168 RPAAEGASTARGR
+168 GRPAEGVSGARGR

-196 KAYPHLDVVWVEI
+196 KFYQHLDVHWEEI
-209 HERWNEHL
+209 HDRWNEHL

-246 KNDSDFTDL
+246 KKDSDFTDL

-267 GLADLVHGFAHKLG
+267 GLADLVSGFGNKLG

-296 LDLLQR
+296 VDLLGR
-302 IADAAERREQACGVH
+302 IVDAAGTRAHARDIH

-329 RLSARGAEERAR
+329 RLSARAGEERGR
-341 AAELAERVASAE
+341 AAELAQQVTGAAHTVTGAEESRGRSA
-353 QAVTDAEGAR
+353 
-363 RRSELV
+363 LI

-378 SLALAAAEK
+378 SLALTAAEK
-387 GAAAQRRELSDAR
+387 SAAAQRRELGDAR

-406 QAAETVLRHRA
+406 QAAEAVLRHRA

-423 RVAAAIREAER
+423 RVAAAILEAER

-443 AKAAADLV
+443 ATAAADLV
-451 RALHAAAEDGERVA
+451 RALHTAAEA
-465 GEEEDRAAALQEAG
+465 GESRANEEEGRSDALQSAG
-479 EAAHRDATSAATAA
+479 EAAHRDATTAATEA
-493 QRARSD
+493 QRARSE
-499 AEHLRQRLA
+499 AGHLRQRLA

-524 DSAPDA
+524 DTAPHA

-535 ALAASDAEKTTVAA
+535 ALAANDAEQSAVAA
-549 FDEARETARRTAD
+549 WDTAREAAGATAD
-562 HAKSAAAEEARAE
+562 RARQATADESRAE
-575 LAAARAVDAARA
+575 LAAARAADAARA
-587 AESAYDAERRAAEAL
+587 AEQAYEAELRAA
-602 GAEQRL
+602 GAIAAEPRL
-608 IELLGLPQPSATVPA
+608 AELLGLP
-623 PRGGARPSA
+623 
-632 AEARGTGRVTVRIP
+632 
-646 DPGAIGGQGTRALP
+646 
-660 ADADRAGWITVR
+660 
-672 VDEEDVDDVGL
+672 
-683 SQLPAA
+683 
-689 FRAGPAPYA
+689 
-698 PPPTEDP
+698 
-705 ALRDPGSCGRVSCDP
+705 
-720 GSCGHASCGP
+720 
-730 GSCGRASC
+730 
-738 DPGSCGHA
+738 
-746 SCDPGSC
+746 
-753 GPASCDPGSCGRAS
+753 
-767 CDPGACGHASC
+767 
-778 DPGACGHA
+778 
-786 SCDPGSRDRASRDHA
+786 
-801 YASDEPLTDARG
+801 
-813 RHPAEGRRPACGEG
+813 
-827 PSAVDAPGV
+827 
-836 GEPRPAD
+836 
-843 RMTGRVDGA
+843 
-852 ARVDAGWSGVHAAGG
+852 
-867 RMGSCPVDGAAPAG
+867 
-881 PTEGDGAAAGDG
+881 
-893 RPGAGPAGQ
+893 
-902 VAGRVVETGAAS
+902 
-914 VDGGRPDAGPVGE
+914 
-927 AEASRAV
+927 
-934 GREAARAGE
+934 
-943 AEAGQALRRR
+943 
-953 PLAAEA
+953 
-959 RPAGRVTMRIDEA
+959 
-972 GGAPSGGGPRPD
+972 
-984 GPREA
+984 
-989 TRAVAAESRPS
+989 
-1000 GEVSA
+1000 
-1005 RIEDGSGDGD
+1005 
-1015 EARSETAADTVRAE
+1015 
-1029 GPGAGARRAEGAGAG
+1029 
-1044 ASRAEGAGAGATR
+1044 
-1057 AEGVRADAGRAEGA
+1057 
-1071 GAGAV
+1071 
-1076 RTEGAG
+1076 
-1082 AGAAR
+1082 
-1087 ADAAGAEGARAES
+1087 
-1100 ARADAVRAEDARAEG
+1100 
-1115 AGADAVRAGGARA
+1115 
-1128 EGAGGGAVR
+1128 
-1137 AEGARA
+1137 
-1143 DAVRDDT
+1143 
-1150 ARADAVRADAVR
+1150 
-1162 AEGARTGV
+1162 GARTGGATQTGGVPRPRQAAAPGAEATDGDPHV
-1170 TGSDA
+1170 TDEAAGSDGA
-1175 TDESDCWSPD
+1175 PTA
-1185 PGGEPGR
+1185 GH
-1192 ERTGRSRPARRPL
+1192 
-1205 ADGPLTAEELDRNA
+1205 PLTADEFDRGADELRDLLDR
-1219 DALRELLDESVAA
+1219 SVAT
-1232 AERQLFELRTAAA
+1232 AERRLFELRTAAA
-1245 EDSRILGALG
+1245 DDARILGALG

-1267 AAVEYLGEHGI
+1267 ATVEYLGEQGI

-1310 VITDPDSHARAREV
+1310 VITDPDAHARARDV
-1324 LGQASLLPRS
+1324 LGAAALLPRS

-1340 SAALLAPTPASGTE
+1340 AAALLAPVPDPGSGAA
-1354 DSGVFLVPPNPAMHD
+1354 DGVFLVPPNPAMHD
-1369 ERAADDERRE
+1369 EHAADEERHALRSRAA
-1379 LRARATERDE
+1379 ARDE
-1389 EIRALA
+1389 DIRVLAARLGADRALA
-1395 ARLAGDRALSA
+1395 ARIG
-1406 RLASWRTGCPPGR
+1406 SWRADCPPGM
-1419 LAELAA
+1419 LAELAEA
-1425 AAETAREAA
+1425 AGAACTAAETAEV
-1434 DTAQRALVEARTA
+1434 ALAEARA
-1447 RAEADEAAT
+1447 IRAEADEAAADT
-1456 EAARVR
+1456 ARIR
-1462 DERQEAAQRARR
+1462 EERQEAAQRARR
-1474 VADALAGLAYRLRE
+1474 AADALAGLAFRLRE
-1488 RATWQTRLR
+1488 RAGWQAKLR
-1497 ELAEE
+1497 ELTDE
-1502 AAEYEERAA
+1502 AAECEARAT
-1511 GCVDRA
+1511 VLLERA
-1517 RAADEDRRAAQ
+1517 RAADEDRRATQ

-1548 AGAPDDLGEDTEP
+1548 AGAPEHLPDLGEDAP
-1561 PSASLPALRE
+1561 RQALPALRE
-1571 AYRAASQVYEKV
+1571 AYRAASQLYEKV

-1600 SAALASLDRLTN
+1600 SAALAELDRLTN

-1639 AESLVQMLESR
+1639 AESLVQLLETR

-1660 LRGEAERLAPADGD
+1660 LRGEAERLAPADGESL
-1674 AHTELPEQLVP
+1674 HTELPDDQVP
-1685 ADAEQAKELL
+1685 ADAEQAQALL
-1695 RTANGELAARTDAL
+1695 RTATAELAAATAAL
-1709 DTART
+1709 DTARA
-1714 AHADL
+1714 AHAEL
-1719 VRAHR
+1719 LHAHR
-1724 SAEDAAGGFDETAAL
+1724 AAEDAAGGFDETAAL
-1739 LRDLLRDGP
+1739 LRDLLRDH
-1748 GAEDDGER
+1748 GAEDDPEE
-1756 PEPYAGGLAEARQ
+1756 PEPYPGSLEEARQ

-1793 EAGDVL
+1793 EASDVL

-1829 HAAAWAEAFAP
+1829 HAEKWATAFAP
-1840 RLRVLTDELEQLE
+1840 RLRVLTDELAQLE

-1861 RLRGLVESCLA
+1861 RLRGLVESALT

-1887 GEWSGQEFLRIRFE
+1887 GEWSGQEFLRIRFDE
-1901 DPDQATLT
+1901 PDQATLT

-1916 DEATRSAVRKNSDLR
+1916 DEATRAALRKNSDLR

-1941 VHAALQPRGVAV
+1941 VQAALEPRGIAV

-1998 DRGRDKHRHAGTLFL
+1998 DRGRDRAEHRHAGTLFL

-2085 VREPEEE
+2085 QQDPGSET
-2092 PQVHGQITATRMYRR
+2092 VHGEITATRMFKRGAPAPR
-2107 PDADAPASAPASA
+2107 TPDASETVEETRTP
-2120 RASADGP
+2120 